1 MEDKK
6 VKKIIIIVLVSSLL
20 CLLSLFLGS
29 DISQYK
35 RIGKT
40 NFFIWEDFAKHT
52 IVYMDDNSDIAIGII
67 DRNVR
72 DVFWDERFI
81 LAECSEWLTD
91 TLTTDY
97 YIINL
102 DSCMNDSNKKIKGI
116 SSFNCINNYSREVKL
131 LGLQKDKM
139 RHTNGD
145 IPWRLIRFR

>member
-1 MEDKK
+1 MDDNQ
-6 VKKIIIIVLVSSLL
+6 VKKSITIVLVL
-20 CLLSLFLGS
+20 CLLGMISLIAGS
-29 DISQYK
+29 DNSQYK

-91 TLTTDY
+91 SLTTDY

-102 DSCMNDSNKKIKGI
+102 DSCMNDSNKNIKGI
-116 SSFNCINNYSREVKL
+116 TFFSCINDYSREIKL
-131 LGLQKDKM
+131 LGLQKNKM
-139 RHTNGD
+139 KHTNGD
-145 IPWRLIRFR
+145 IPWRLHLFR